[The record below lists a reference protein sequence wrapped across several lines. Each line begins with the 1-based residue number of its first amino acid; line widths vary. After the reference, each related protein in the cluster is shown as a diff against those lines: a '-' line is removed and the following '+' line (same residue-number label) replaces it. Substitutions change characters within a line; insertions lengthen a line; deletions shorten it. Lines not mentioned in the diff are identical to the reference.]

1 MKITGLFGIASIAI
15 GGSFLVYVLSSVI
28 INAYRQSSNSSEL
41 STLLMLSVYGG
52 LIAFFL
58 IGTGFWLI
66 VNSAEKTR
74 VVYSNHAS

>member
-1 MKITGLFGIASIAI
+1 MKLTGLFRVASIAI

-28 INAYRQSSNSSEL
+28 INTYRQSSNSTQL
-41 STLLMLSVYGG
+41 STFLMLSVYGG

-66 VNSAEKTR
+66 VNSAEKTNAIN
-74 VVYSNHAS
+74 SNHES

>member
-1 MKITGLFGIASIAI
+1 MKLTGLFGIASITI

-74 VVYSNHAS
+74 VV